1 MYVAEIVWPGRFL
14 DPSAREVPY
23 DADAA
28 RNLLGKAV
36 DLLDDAAVALHWYRR
51 ASFLTEYARSEH
63 HRRDTLDYLLR
74 AEGRLR
80 DSAPPASREGRPLL
94 EARSMAVRLA
104 AEDGIPPES
113 YLTRERALSARVFA
127 ISIDLAG
134 KVLES
139 LASLPGVPVDPGS
152 TRTAFAHAFP
162 DLRGASSPPPA
173 RDAEASVE
181 APSASSDTSEPR
193 IAVEGIEGGL
203 GPLRDFFRGTRFYY
217 SLESGGLGS
226 LDVCE
231 ATLDRL
237 AALVRDALDA
247 FGDDWQGG
255 SHVHP

>member
-1 MYVAEIVWPGRFL
+1 MYVAEIVWPGRYL
-14 DPSAREVPY
+14 DPSARAVPY
-23 DADAA
+23 DAHAA

-36 DLLDDAAVALHWYRR
+36 DLLDDAAVALHWHRR
-51 ASFLTEYARSEH
+51 AHFLTEYARSEH

-80 DSAPPASREGRPLL
+80 ESEPPVARDSRPLL

-113 YLTRERALSARVFA
+113 YLTREKSLSARVFA

-139 LASLPGVPVDPGS
+139 LAALPNVPIDTAS
-152 TRTAFAHAFP
+152 TRAAFVRAFP
-162 DLRGASSPPPA
+162 DLRGVVSSP
-173 RDAEASVE
+173 DESE
-181 APSASSDTSEPR
+181 APPDAMGTTPDPSEPG
-193 IAVEGIEGGL
+193 IAVDGIEGGL

-217 SLESGGLGS
+217 SLDSGGIGS
-226 LDVCE
+226 VDVRD

-237 AALVRDALDA
+237 AGLVRDALVA